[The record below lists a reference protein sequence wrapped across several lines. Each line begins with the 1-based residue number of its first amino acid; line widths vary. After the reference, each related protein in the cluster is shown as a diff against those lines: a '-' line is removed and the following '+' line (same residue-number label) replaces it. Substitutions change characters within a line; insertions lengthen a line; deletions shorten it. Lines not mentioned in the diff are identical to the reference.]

1 MGNGKLSES
10 VQYLKSI
17 GPKRAESFSTI
28 GINTVRDLL
37 FYFPSRYLDRSTIL
51 DSIKVVQYVIQGFEG
66 EVTIIGKVVD
76 SETHYYNKKQ
86 VFKVRFKDNTGFFEC
101 VWFNGA
107 KYFKNVFNTGNY
119 FAISAKPV
127 ITRYGHLQFAHPDF
141 DKLADEESVNFLN
154 TGKIIPFYRVPKQL
168 RDANIGDF
176 SIRRIVHA
184 AVKDYSQYVEET
196 LPTNLIEEKSLL
208 NLPDTINSMHF
219 PGNYE
224 ILNKA
229 KTRLKFE
236 EIFYFECMVAMRK
249 YSTQKNVNGTAFKV
263 KSAPV
268 KAFLNNLPFELTQAQ
283 LKVLS
288 EIRKDLESGAPMNRL
303 LQGDVGSGKTIVA
316 LISMLIVIENGY
328 QCAFMVPTDILSDQ
342 HFKRL
347 AELLSPF
354 GIFVE
359 QLISGQNKSER
370 TKILNNIKAGK
381 ANLIIGTHAL
391 IESNVV
397 FNKLGLVVI
406 DEQHRF
412 GVIQRSIL
420 VEKGYKADVL
430 IMTATPIPRTL
441 SMTLYGDLD
450 VSIIDELPK
459 NRIPIKTLLRGE
471 NSLHSIYDFI
481 KTKSKE
487 GYQTF
492 IVYPLVEDSDKIE
505 LKAAMTFYDKLR
517 TEELKELKVGL
528 LHGRMN
534 WQEKEQI
541 MVDFAAKKYDVL
553 VSTSVIEVGIDIPD
567 ANIIVINN
575 AERFGLSQLH
585 QLRGRVGRSN
595 KQAYC
600 ILVTKNELAVRSNQ
614 FNFNMEYLSAEQIEK
629 NKSIIRL
636 NSMVKYKSGF
646 DLSEID
652 LRLRGPGNIY
662 GTQQSGLPEFK
673 FVNIIEDGELIL
685 DAKNSA
691 FKIIESDPGL
701 NSEMNIFFKDV
712 LQKNYSSS
720 FFFSHIA

>member
-1 MGNGKLSES
+1 MGNDKLSES
-10 VQYLKSI
+10 LQYLKSI
-17 GPKRAESFSTI
+17 GPKRAESFSSI
-28 GINTVRDLL
+28 GINSIRDLL

-51 DSIKVVQYVIQGFEG
+51 DSIKVVQYAIQGFEG

-107 KYFKNVFNTGNY
+107 KYFKSVFNPGNY
-119 FAISAKPV
+119 FAVSAKPV

-141 DKLADEESVNFLN
+141 DRLADEESSNFLN

-168 RDANIGDF
+168 REANIGDF
-176 SIRRIVHA
+176 SIRRIVQA
-184 AVKDYSQYVEET
+184 AVKDYSNFIEET
-196 LPTNLIEEKSLL
+196 LPVSIIEDKVLMK
-208 NLPDTINSMHF
+208 LPETINTMHS
-219 PGNYE
+219 PLNYDL
-224 ILNKA
+224 LNKA

-236 EIFYFECMVAMRK
+236 EIFYFECMIAMRK
-249 YSTQKNVNGTAFKV
+249 HSISKSTKGTSFKV
-263 KSAPV
+263 KSAPL
-268 KAFLNNLPFELTQAQ
+268 KSFLKSLPFELTKAQ

-288 EIRKDLESGAPMNRL
+288 EIRKDLEDDKPMNRL

-316 LISMLIVIENGY
+316 LISMLIVIENGF
-328 QCAFMVPTDILSDQ
+328 QCAFMAPTEILSDQ
-342 HFKRL
+342 HFKRFT
-347 AELLSPF
+347 ELLSPLN
-354 GIFVE
+354 ISVE
-359 QLISGQNKSER
+359 QLISGQNKTDR
-370 TKILNNIKAGK
+370 TRILNNIKSGK
-381 ANLIIGTHAL
+381 TNLIIGTHAL
-391 IESNVV
+391 IESKVI

-412 GVIQRSIL
+412 GVLQRSNL
-420 VEKGYKADVL
+420 VEKGYRAEVL

-459 NRIPIKTLLRGE
+459 NRVAIKTLLRGE

-481 KTKSKE
+481 KTKTKD

-492 IVYPLVEDSDKIE
+492 IVYPLIEESDKID
-505 LKAAMTFYDKLR
+505 LNAALTFYDKLR
-517 TEELKELKVGL
+517 TGELKELRIGL

-534 WQEKEQI
+534 WQEKEQVMI
-541 MVDFAAKKYDVL
+541 DFSDKKYDVL

-614 FNFNMEYLSAEQIEK
+614 FNFNMEYLSTEQVEK

-636 NSMVKYKSGF
+636 NSLVKHTNGF

-652 LRLRGPGNIY
+652 LKLRGPGNIY
-662 GTQQSGLPEFK
+662 STQQSGMPEFK
-673 FVNIIEDGELIL
+673 FINIIEDGDLIL
-685 DAKNSA
+685 DAKISA
-691 FKIIESDPGL
+691 FEIIENDPGL
-701 NSEMNIFFKDV
+701 NSEKNIFFKNV

-720 FFFSHIA
+720 FFFAHIA